1 MPDLLYIASILFMQ
15 VVFTTVE
22 THCFITTILYNLLGI
37 QNMVLKASHLL
48 SEYSVYPKLF

>member
-22 THCFITTILYNLLGI
+22 THHFITTILYNLLGI

>member
-22 THCFITTILYNLLGI
+22 THGFITIILYNLLGI

>member
-22 THCFITTILYNLLGI
+22 THRFITIILYNLLGI